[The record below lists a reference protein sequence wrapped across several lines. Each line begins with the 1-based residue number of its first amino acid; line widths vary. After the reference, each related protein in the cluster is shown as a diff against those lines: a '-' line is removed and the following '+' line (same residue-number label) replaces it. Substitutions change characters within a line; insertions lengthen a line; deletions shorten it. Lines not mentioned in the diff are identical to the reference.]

1 MTSYQQPA
9 GPLRRF
15 AESFSLA
22 DHPEFV
28 LFTGGEPLLR
38 PGLVRALAATTRAR
52 GSRSYLLTGAFFARG
67 QTVPAPIWAA
77 LRSVDHVAVSM
88 DVFHEAQVPRRHVFR
103 LLHQILDNGTDA
115 SVQACGSGAADPYL
129 AELTGQVRREFGDRV
144 PMLVSTVRAAGRAR
158 SWLTGPAPA
167 GLAPSRPAPVG
178 PAPAGADTGAGGGRG
193 PLPRA
198 APCDLAAWPVVG
210 FDGTITACCNPDVT
224 DAGETGGPP
233 AHLRL
238 GHVAGTTWPQV
249 RRACES
255 SPVLRGLRTE
265 GPVRLAGRLTA
276 SAGPGA
282 GYCGTC
288 RSLAER
294 PGLLRRAEVH
304 GASPAMAL
312 IERQAIALQVAAG
325 PAGFAGRHGEPGQAG
340 LVLLGWPPPAQ
351 GAAGRE
357 AVGRPCLPWAR
368 STGYEPAGSGPCC
381 SSSPTAARLA
391 ARTAR

>member
-9 GPLRRF
+9 GPLVRF

-52 GSRSYLLTGAFFARG
+52 GSRSYLLTGAFFARS

-77 LRSVDHVAVSM
+77 LRSVDHVAVSL
-88 DVFHEAQVPRRHVFR
+88 DVFHQAQVPRRHVFR

-115 SVQACGSGAADPYL
+115 SVQACGSGPADPYL

-167 GLAPSRPAPVG
+167 GLAPDGPPPAG
-178 PAPAGADTGAGGGRG
+178 PPPAGAGTCAGAGRG

-210 FDGTITACCNPDVT
+210 FDGAITACCNPDVT

-265 GPVRLAGRLTA
+265 GPVRLAGRLAA
-276 SAGPGA
+276 SERPGA
-282 GYCGTC
+282 SYCGTC

-325 PAGFAGRHGEPGQAG
+325 PAGFAGRHGEPSQAG
-340 LVLLGWPPPAQ
+340 LVLLGWPPPDH
-351 GAAGRE
+351 GATGPE
-357 AVGRPCLPWAR
+357 AVGLPCLPWAR
-368 STGYEPAGSGPCC
+368 STGYEPAGSRPSC
-381 SSSPTAARLA
+381 SSSPTAARSA